1 MNTSKVS
8 NKWQVVIP
16 RQVRKAEQIR
26 IGTEVTFE
34 RTAAGILLRPI
45 GAGKRITAEQGY
57 GILTT
62 RRRPATQADIARAV
76 RAVAT
81 RKEKKRQTTR

>member
-1 MNTSKVS
+1 MDKSKVS
-8 NKWQVVIP
+8 SKWQVVIP

-34 RTAAGILLRPI
+34 RTAAGILLRPV

-57 GILTT
+57 GI
-62 RRRPATQADIARAV
+62 PQNAA
-76 RAVAT
+76 
-81 RKEKKRQTTR
+81 